1 METEQPILN
10 GENFRGQENYGFKNI
25 VLKQV
30 QKIVNIYSQELT
42 EGFMKY
48 SQPNQYGKQE
58 PIAYISDGRIAY
70 YQSVEVLHDLLNPKF
85 DDDMKESADEIY
97 KEIKEEYNKLKEK
110 AKIKTIT
117 NSNWYEIKVKLMRK
131 MFQEL
136 CLFLERLGWLEES
149 ATEDE

>member
-1 METEQPILN
+1 METEQPISN

-30 QKIVNIYSQELT
+30 QRIVTLYSQELT
-42 EGFMKY
+42 RGFMKY
-48 SQPNQYGKQE
+48 SQPNQYGSQE
-58 PIAYISDGRIAY
+58 PIAYISDGRVAY
-70 YQSVEVLHDLLNPKF
+70 CQSVEVLHDLLLPKF
-85 DDDMKESADEIY
+85 DDDMKESAQTIK
-97 KEIKEEYNKLKEK
+97 KELKEAYANIQDK
-110 AKIKTIT
+110 ARW
-117 NSNWYEIKVKLMRK
+117 NSEKVKIMRK